1 MRRGEHRV
9 AQDRFYYWKGY
20 HDALVSLG
28 SYELAG
34 RFVIGMGQYVFEGV
48 EPDFSDCPMLKF
60 AWIAIRDAIK
70 ESVEIGRKQSEYG
83 KRGGRP
89 KKDEKRVPKSPPKR
103 VPKRGPERVPE
114 SVGYGNVEYPTAH
127 GGLREDSARRA
138 WPERRADWTEEL
150 KEQWREW
157 CRIEQPDTWQA
168 VQDGMIPQPWVMQP

>member
-70 ESVEIGRKQSEYG
+70 ESVEIGRKQAERG
-83 KRGGRP
+83 RKGGRSS
-89 KKDEKRVPKSPPKR
+89 KKQSEKSTALSTALS
-103 VPKRGPERVPE
+103 GASSTAS

-138 WPERRADWTEEL
+138 WPKRRADWTEEL

-157 CRIEQPDTWQA
+157 CKAEQPDMWQA
-168 VQDGMIPQPWVMQP
+168 VQDGMVPQPWVMQP